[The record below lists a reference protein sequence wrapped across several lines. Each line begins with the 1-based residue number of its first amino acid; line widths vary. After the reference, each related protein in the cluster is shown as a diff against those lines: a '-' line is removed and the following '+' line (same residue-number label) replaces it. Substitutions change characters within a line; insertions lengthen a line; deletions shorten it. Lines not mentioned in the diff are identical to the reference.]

1 MSKLSQV
8 ALITGGSTGIGA
20 ACVRQFVG
28 RGWEVSVL
36 ALPTADLDRLA
47 APNVLTIAG
56 DVTSGPVRK
65 SAVEQTIARFGRID
79 VLINNAGVGLYALP
93 SAVPEALFSRVLD
106 VNVVA
111 PLALAQ
117 LVIPIMRRQG
127 AGTIVNLGSVAGQVA
142 LPWASAYSASK
153 FALDAIHDALRREL
167 RRDCI
172 HLVKVCPGIVDTEF
186 RNHVLAGA
194 APPAVICIRMTVS
207 ADRVASGILR
217 AVERRRSKVFVPWI
231 GRLFTLMESVA
242 PFLMDVYLARFFP
255 LVTSV
260 ESPLPLNPDCRAD
273 DFPYS
278 TEKAETGG

>member
-1 MSKLSQV
+1 M
-8 ALITGGSTGIGA
+8 
-20 ACVRQFVG
+20 
-28 RGWEVSVL
+28 L
-36 ALPTADLDRLA
+36 ALPTADLDRFA

-56 DVTSGPVRK
+56 DVTAGQVRN

-79 VLINNAGVGLYALP
+79 VLINSAGVGLYALP
-93 SAVPEALFSRVLD
+93 SAVPLALFSRVLD

-127 AGTIVNLGSVAGQVA
+127 AGTIVNLGSVAGQVS

-172 HLVKVCPGIVDTEF
+172 HLVKVCAGIVDTEF
-186 RNHVLAGA
+186 RNHVLAGE
-194 APPAVICIRMTVS
+194 APPAVKGIRKTVS

-217 AVERRRSKVFVPWI
+217 AVERRRSKVFVPRI
-231 GRLFTLMESVA
+231 GHLFTFLESVA
-242 PFLMDVYLARFFP
+242 PFLMDVYLARFSP
-255 LVTSV
+255 LVNSV
-260 ESPLPLNPDCRAD
+260 ESPLPLNPDCLAD
-273 DFPYS
+273 DLPFSP
-278 TEKAETGG
+278 EKAETGD